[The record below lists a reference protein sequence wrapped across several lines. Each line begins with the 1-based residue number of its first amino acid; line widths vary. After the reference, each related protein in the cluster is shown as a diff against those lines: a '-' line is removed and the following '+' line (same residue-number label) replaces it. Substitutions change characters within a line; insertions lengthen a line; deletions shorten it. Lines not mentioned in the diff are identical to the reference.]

1 MAQREPRSTLSREKG
16 SPLLRLVALIGV
28 VNPILCVLVFT
39 LAGFLRPGYSAIHQ
53 VISDLGVGPNAWI
66 LNTDLIVSGLLLITF
81 AIGLYHWMRPVINA
95 RWLVTGTI
103 LLGLSGAGV
112 VNEGLFPETLPGDPS
127 AHLHSVL
134 HGIGLSVLFYALII
148 ALLII
153 GWQLWKTPAWYR
165 YGWYSVITAFVTF
178 GLLAIP
184 HQIAAYYQIAGLIER
199 AQVVEAFAWTVIM
212 GSRLFTLE
220 RTCYR
225 GGEEEYVQTS

>member
-1 MAQREPRSTLSREKG
+1 MAQLEPRSTLSREKG
-16 SPLLRLVALIGV
+16 STFLRLLALVGV
-28 VNPILCVLVFT
+28 VSPILCVLVFT
-39 LAGFLRPGYSAIHQ
+39 FAGFLRPGYSAIHQ

-66 LNTDLIVSGLLLITF
+66 LNTDLIVSGLLLLTF
-81 AIGLYHWMRPVINA
+81 AIGLYHWMRPVIDA
-95 RWLVTGTI
+95 KWLITGTI

-112 VNEGLFPETLPGDPS
+112 MNEGLFPETLPGDPS
-127 AHLHSVL
+127 AHLHSML

-153 GWQLWKTPAWYR
+153 GWQLWKTPAWHR

-184 HQIAAYYQIAGLIER
+184 HQIAANYQIAGLIER
-199 AQVVEAFAWTVIM
+199 VQVVEAFSWSVIM

-220 RTCYR
+220 RTR
-225 GGEEEYVQTS
+225 SKREEEE